1 VPVASITERT
11 QHREDV
17 WNDNPGLE
25 RAS

>member
-11 QHREDV
+11 QHRDV
-17 WNDNPGLE
+17 WNDNSGLE

>member
-1 VPVASITERT
+1 VPVASITGRT
-11 QHREDV
+11 QHRDV